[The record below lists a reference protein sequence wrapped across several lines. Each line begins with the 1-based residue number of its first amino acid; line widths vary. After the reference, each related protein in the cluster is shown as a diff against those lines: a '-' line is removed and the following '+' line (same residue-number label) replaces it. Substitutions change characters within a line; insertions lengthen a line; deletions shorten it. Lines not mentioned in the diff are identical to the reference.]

1 VALMAADPGAF
12 ADMVAQEGLTVREAE
27 ARLKALADPRFA
39 KKKLKPAPTGAAR
52 DADTRAIERRLTEAL
67 GLAVDLKPRKN
78 GAGELVLHYAT
89 LDQFD
94 DLLARLEQDP
104 KAPR

>member
-1 VALMAADPGAF
+1 
-12 ADMVAQEGLTVREAE
+12 MVAKEGLTVREAE
-27 ARLKALADPRFA
+27 ARLKALADPRLA
-39 KKKLKPAPTGAAR
+39 KKKLKKAATGAGR

-67 GLAVDLKPRKN
+67 GLNVELKPRKN

>member
-1 VALMAADPGAF
+1 
-12 ADMVAQEGLTVREAE
+12 
-27 ARLKALADPRFA
+27 
-39 KKKLKPAPTGAAR
+39 
-52 DADTRAIERRLTEAL
+52 L